1 MTPATDRPGTDGALR
16 RGAIGT
22 GDIVFFVVAAAGPL
36 AATVGASPMT
46 FRANGVGTTGTYLIG
61 TLIYLIFAV
70 GFATMSRHV
79 SSAGGFAMLISRGL
93 GARAGFAA
101 AAVALLAYN
110 AMLVGIIGLFSFF
123 ANSIFAD
130 LTGIHVPW
138 RDWAALAVISIGI
151 MGYLDIHMS
160 ARVLGVLMILEV
172 AILVLFSVVV
182 IITGGQ
188 NGLNLDAFHPDR
200 IFSGNIG
207 LSFLFAFSAF
217 IGVEATV
224 IYGEEARNPERTVPR
239 ATYIAVALTGG
250 FYVLVTYALGCAYG
264 TDRVVEMAAKHPDTF
279 VFDINTRFVGAGST
293 LLMKVL
299 VITSLFAVLLALQ
312 NTCSRYL
319 FAMGRGRLL
328 PAPLGRSHRR
338 FRSPHRASLVES
350 LIVIITVGIF
360 VAGNADPFAALY
372 AWFVG
377 LGTVGVLVLQFF
389 ASIAVVGF
397 FRRTGR
403 DRRIWPTRIA
413 PILGALGL
421 GIALVLSLVYFNDM
435 TGVTRGPVTLLPAL
449 VPGIAIAGTL
459 WGMHRQRTHNASVD
473 AGFEA
478 AAAEERSVRSS

>member
-1 MTPATDRPGTDGALR
+1 MTFSETERRSADGALR

-61 TLIYLIFAV
+61 TLIYLVFAV

-101 AAVALLAYN
+101 AGVALLAYN

-138 RDWAALAVISIGI
+138 HDWAALVIISIGI

-172 AILVLFSVVV
+172 AILMLFSVAV
-182 IITGGQ
+182 ISTGGQ
-188 NGLNLDAFHPDR
+188 NGLNLDAFHPDQV
-200 IFSGNIG
+200 FSGNIG
-207 LSFLFAFSAF
+207 LAFLFAFSAF

-264 TDRVVEMAAKHPDTF
+264 TERVVEIAARHPDTF
-279 VFDINTRFVGAGST
+279 VFDINTRYVGAWST
-293 LLMKVL
+293 LLMKIL

-328 PAPLGRSHRR
+328 PASLGRSHPRYC
-338 FRSPHRASLVES
+338 SPYRASLVES
-350 LIVIITVGIF
+350 LIVVIAVGAF
-360 VAGNADPFAALY
+360 VAVRADPFAALY

-397 FRRTGR
+397 FRRTRR
-403 DRRIWPTRIA
+403 DRRIWPTLVA

-421 GIALVLSLVYFNDM
+421 GFALVLALVYFNEM
-435 TGVTRGPVTLLPAL
+435 TGVTRGPVTLLPVL
-449 VPGIAIAGTL
+449 VPAIAIAGML
-459 WGMHRQRTHNASVD
+459 WGAHRQRSHNASVD
-473 AGFEA
+473 EGFEA
-478 AAAEERSVRSS
+478 KTLTGQP